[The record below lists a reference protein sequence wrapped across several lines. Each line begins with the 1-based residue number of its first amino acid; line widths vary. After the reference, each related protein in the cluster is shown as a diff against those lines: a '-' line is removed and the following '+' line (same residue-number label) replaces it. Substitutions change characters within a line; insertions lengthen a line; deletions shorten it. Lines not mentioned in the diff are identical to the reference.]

1 MHVLKRYKDKCAQ
14 IIIEHF
20 SISKE
25 ETRELTFCSCITMIR
40 IGYEMSIILEG
51 EMDSEI
57 KVFILDAQG
66 KG

>member
-25 ETRELTFCSCITMIR
+25 ETRELAHF
-40 IGYEMSIILEG
+40 
-51 EMDSEI
+51 
-57 KVFILDAQG
+57 APA
-66 KG
+66 